1 MSVIVFGSI
10 NMDLVVRTPRFPQ
23 PGETLSGSD
32 FYTAPGGKGANQA
45 VAAGRMQAPVYMVG
59 RVGGD
64 VFGQALLD
72 SLSSNGVETSSV
84 LIDESQPSGVAVIT
98 VDDSAE
104 NHIIIVA
111 GANSQVGIGDV
122 ERLERVLEGATYL
135 LLQLEVPMDAVVEAA
150 RAARKWGVGVILD
163 PAPAQQ
169 LPKEMYA
176 LVDIITPNESE
187 AAQLVGF
194 VVDGEE
200 AARRA
205 ATELMRR
212 GVRQVVIKMGA
223 RGAYW
228 TDGNQSQFFPAYKVN
243 AVDTTAAGDAFNG
256 ALASAL
262 DEGEPIQAALLRA
275 MAAGALSTTRPGAQP
290 SMAGREE
297 VLRMV
302 GKIEERSDG
311 STG

>member
-10 NMDLVVRTPRFPQ
+10 NMDLVVRAARFPQ
-23 PGETLSGSD
+23 PGETISGSD

-45 VAAGRMQAPVYMVG
+45 VAAGRLEGQVSMIG

-72 SLSSNGVETSSV
+72 SLKGNGVDTGGV
-84 LIDESQPSGVAVIT
+84 LVDQSQPSGVAVIT

-111 GANSQVGIGDV
+111 GANGQVGAGDV
-122 ERLERVLEGATYL
+122 ERLEAALDGATHL
-135 LLQLEVPMDAVVEAA
+135 LLQFEVPIESVIAAAQAA
-150 RAARKWGVGVILD
+150 RRKGVTVILD
-163 PAPAQQ
+163 PAPARSIPME
-169 LPKEMYA
+169 LYG
-176 LVDIITPNESE
+176 LVDLITPNESE

-194 VVDGEE
+194 AVDGEA

-205 ATELMRR
+205 AVELLGR

-223 RGAYW
+223 RGAFYSNG
-228 TDGNQSQFFPAYKVN
+228 DHEQFFPAFKVD

-256 ALASAL
+256 ALAAAL
-262 DEGEPIQAALLRA
+262 DEGLSMPDALRWA

-290 SMAGREE
+290 SMANRAEVIALLSHREN
-297 VLRMV
+297 
-302 GKIEERSDG
+302 G
-311 STG
+311 

>member
-10 NMDLVVRTPRFPQ
+10 NMDLVVRSPRFPQ
-23 PGETLSGSD
+23 PGETLSGSH

-45 VAAGRMQAPVYMVG
+45 VAAGRLGVRTCMIG

-72 SLSSNGVETSSV
+72 SLSSNGVDTGSV
-84 LIDESQPSGVAVIT
+84 LVDESQPSGVAVIT
-98 VDDSAE
+98 VDEAAE

-111 GANSQVGIGDV
+111 GANGQIGAADV
-122 ERLERVLEGATYL
+122 ARLEGALVGATHL
-135 LLQLEVPMDAVVEAA
+135 LLQLEVPMEAVIAAA
-150 RAARKWGVGVILD
+150 RAAHQSGVKVILD
-163 PAPAQQ
+163 PAPACPIPDD
-169 LPKEMYA
+169 LYA

-194 VVDGEE
+194 VVDREE
-200 AARRA
+200 AASLA
-205 ATELMRR
+205 AAELLNR
-212 GVRQVVIKMGA
+212 GVRQAVIKMGA

-228 TDGNQSQFFPAYKVN
+228 TDGQQSQFFPAYKVT

-256 ALASAL
+256 ALAAGL
-262 DEGEPIQAALLRA
+262 DEGLAMPEALLRA

-297 VLRMV
+297 LMEMIQGQRL
-302 GKIEERSDG
+302 
-311 STG
+311 

>member
-23 PGETLSGSD
+23 PGETISGSD
-32 FYTAPGGKGANQA
+32 FYSAPGGKGANQA
-45 VAAGRMQAPVYMVG
+45 VAAGRMQAPVYMIG

-84 LIDESQPSGVAVIT
+84 WIDEGQPSGVAVIT
-98 VDDSAE
+98 VDDGAE

-111 GANSQVGIGDV
+111 GANGQVGMGDV
-122 ERLERVLEGATYL
+122 ERLEGVLEGATYL

-150 RAARKWGVGVILD
+150 RAARKRGVGVILD
-163 PAPAQQ
+163 PAPARP
-169 LPKEMYA
+169 LPEEMYA

-194 VVDGEE
+194 AVDGEE

-205 ATELMRR
+205 ASELLKR
-212 GVRQVVIKMGA
+212 GVGQVVIKMGA

-228 TDGNQSQFFPAYKVN
+228 TDGEQSQFFPANRVN

-262 DEGEPIQAALLRA
+262 DEGAPIQAALQRA

-290 SMAGREE
+290 SMASREE

-302 GKIEERSDG
+302 GDNRELDK
-311 STG
+311 

>member
-10 NMDLVVRTPRFPQ
+10 NMDLVVRTARFPQ
-23 PGETLSGSD
+23 PGETISGSD

-45 VAAGRMQAPVYMVG
+45 VAAGRLEGQVRMIG

-64 VFGQALLD
+64 VFGGALLD
-72 SLSSNGVETSSV
+72 SLNGNGVETGGV
-84 LIDESQPSGVAVIT
+84 LVDEGQPSGVAVIT
-98 VDDSAE
+98 VDDAAE

-111 GANSQVGIGDV
+111 GANGQVGAADV
-122 ERLERVLEGATYL
+122 ERLEGALVGATHL
-135 LLQLEVPMDAVVEAA
+135 LLQFEVPMESVIAAAQAA
-150 RAARKWGVGVILD
+150 RRKGVTVILD
-163 PAPAQQ
+163 PAPARPIPAE
-169 LPKEMYA
+169 LYA

-194 VVDGEE
+194 AVDGEA

-205 ATELMRR
+205 AVELLGR

-223 RGAYW
+223 RGAFYRN
-228 TDGNQSQFFPAYKVN
+228 GNHEQFFPAFKVS

-256 ALASAL
+256 ALAAAL
-262 DEGEPIQAALLRA
+262 DEGQSMPAALRWA

-290 SMAGREE
+290 SMASRSE
-297 VLRMV
+297 VLAMAR
-302 GKIEERSDG
+302 E
-311 STG
+311 